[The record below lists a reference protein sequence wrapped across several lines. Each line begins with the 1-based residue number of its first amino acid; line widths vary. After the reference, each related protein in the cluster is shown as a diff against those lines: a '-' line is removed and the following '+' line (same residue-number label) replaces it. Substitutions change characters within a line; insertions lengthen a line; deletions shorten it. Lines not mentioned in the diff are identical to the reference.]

1 MNLVDRTLIRF
12 ALVGLINSV
21 LGLLII
27 FLAMYFGFDDVLANA
42 IGYSGGFMISFILN
56 KNWTFINRGSVATN
70 FARFLVVTLVAYCL
84 NLITVILMIDGLQVN
99 AFISQSLGVPVYAVI
114 SYLGCKHYAFSN
126 NDK

>member
-1 MNLVDRTLIRF
+1 MSLIDRTLIRF

-21 LGLLII
+21 SGLLII
-27 FLAMYFGFDDVLANA
+27 FLAMYSGFDDVLANA
-42 IGYSGGFMISFILN
+42 IGYSCGFVISFILN
-56 KNWTFINRGSVATN
+56 KNWTFINSGSVATN
-70 FARFLVVTLVAYCL
+70 FARFLVVTLVAYFS

>member
-1 MNLVDRTLIRF
+1 MSLVDRTLIRF

-21 LGLLII
+21 SGLLII
-27 FLAMYFGFDDVLANA
+27 FLAMYSGFDDVLANA
-42 IGYSGGFMISFILN
+42 IGYSWGFMISFILN

-70 FARFLVVTLVAYCL
+70 FARFLVVTLVAYFL

>member
-1 MNLVDRTLIRF
+1 MILVERTFIRF

-21 LGLLII
+21 SGLLII
-27 FLAMYFGFDDVLANA
+27 FLAMYSGFDDVLANA
-42 IGYSGGFMISFILN
+42 IGYSWGFMISFILN
-56 KNWTFINRGSVATN
+56 NNWTFINRGSVATN
-70 FARFLVVTLVAYCL
+70 FARFLVVTLVAYIL